1 MSLDKLDEDGL
12 CFFYVVRQKE
22 NLIYKEVFIVLCAFL
37 LASTILHGSRGWL
50 LNSMIVL
57 VYQKLFTLIFVN
69 VKKQ

>member
-37 LASTILHGSRGWL
+37 LASIILHGSRGWL